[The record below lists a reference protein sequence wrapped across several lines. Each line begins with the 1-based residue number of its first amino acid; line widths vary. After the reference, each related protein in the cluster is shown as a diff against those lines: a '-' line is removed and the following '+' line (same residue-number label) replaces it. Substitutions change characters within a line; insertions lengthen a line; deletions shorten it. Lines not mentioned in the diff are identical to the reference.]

1 LLQALV
7 QRVLSAEIEIQ
18 DQLHAR
24 IESGLLAFIC
34 FEPADSIQTLDSFIK
49 KIENFYFFDDDS
61 NVMSTSLKEIDA
73 ELMIVS
79 QFTLSGITSK
89 GNKPSFHKAA
99 PPALALTLYNKLM
112 QKLDSSSIKYQSGVF
127 GAHMDV
133 TLTNTGP
140 VTFPLY
146 F

>member
-1 LLQALV
+1 MQALV

-34 FEPADSIQTLDSFIK
+34 FEPSDSIQTLDSFIK

-73 ELMIVS
+73 ELMI
-79 QFTLSGITSK
+79 
-89 GNKPSFHKAA
+89 
-99 PPALALTLYNKLM
+99 
-112 QKLDSSSIKYQSGVF
+112 
-127 GAHMDV
+127 
-133 TLTNTGP
+133 
-140 VTFPLY
+140 
-146 F
+146 